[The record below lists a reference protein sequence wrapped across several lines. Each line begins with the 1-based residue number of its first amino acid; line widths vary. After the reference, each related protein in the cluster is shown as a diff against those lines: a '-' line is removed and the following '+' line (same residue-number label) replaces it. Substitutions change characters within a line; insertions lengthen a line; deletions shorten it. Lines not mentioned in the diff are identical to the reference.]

1 MILKTIEEQEID
13 EAEVQKTI
21 TANKAKPKIS
31 ETLLDGK
38 VVERT
43 EISDD
48 GRIVV
53 VKTNPYGL

>member
-13 EAEVQKTI
+13 EAEVQKLI
-21 TANKAKPKIS
+21 VANKAKPKIS
-31 ETLLDGK
+31 EEIFEGK
-38 VVERT
+38 VVERK

-53 VKTNPYGL
+53 VKTNPNGL